1 MKKAF
6 VLACG
11 AGAVA
16 VGVVASWFLGGDGF
30 ASSSNLGPL
39 GSTPASIQAPLPAG
53 RFPASA
59 MPSWA
64 SWGST
69 DGRSAAPAS
78 RPSVGAPTASLAGV
92 EAHFRVSRDLKA
104 FADELLARE
113 ARLTREERYFLA
125 KALET
130 CGFAMSMNDDL
141 VEAGQRR
148 RRDFIATL
156 SPTDPEF
163 DRRVAAFDAS
173 DDINRCRRFQGQTI
187 AQSKIDALYQRAGDG
202 GDPRAQARTLVA
214 ELSKNLAIP
223 KNQFESARVVEQD
236 DFQRIVSLLESRNA
250 EAIVTVAQL
259 LAEHRLIEQLRMG
272 PNGETPNPASLVG
285 AFTLVACDFQPSC
298 TAFDREALQAC
309 AHAGYCSAGS
319 YEELYANFL
328 ASPYAWSL
336 ASRYRT
342 LIHTAIETR
351 NWGLIGI
358 PKLVGARARA
368 PQ

>member
-1 MKKAF
+1 LAF
-6 VLACG
+6 G
-11 AGAVA
+11 AGAVG
-16 VGVVASWFLGGDGF
+16 VGLVASWFLVGDGF
-30 ASSSNLGPL
+30 ASNASLGPP
-39 GSTPASIQAPLPAG
+39 GSTPTAIQGPLPAG
-53 RFPASA
+53 RFAVSA
-59 MPSWA
+59 MPNWA
-64 SWGST
+64 SWAGA
-69 DGRSAAPAS
+69 DGRGAQPSS
-78 RPSVGAPTASLAGV
+78 RPSGAPTAALAGV
-92 EAHFRVSRDLKA
+92 EANFRVSRDLKA

-130 CGFAMSMNDDL
+130 CGFAMAVNDDL

-163 DRRVAAFDAS
+163 ERRVAAFDAS

-187 AQSKIDALYQRAGDG
+187 AQSKIDALYQRAGEG

-223 KNQFESARVVEQD
+223 KNQFESTRVVEQD

-259 LAEHRLIEQLRMG
+259 LTEHRLIEQLRMG

-298 TAFDREALQAC
+298 TVFDRESLQAC

-328 ASPYAWSL
+328 ASPYAWAL

-368 PQ
+368 AN

>member
-1 MKKAF
+1 MKRAF
-6 VLACG
+6 VLAFG
-11 AGAVA
+11 AGAVG
-16 VGVVASWFLGGDGF
+16 VGLVTSWFLGGAGLG
-30 ASSSNLGPL
+30 SSSNPGLG
-39 GSTPASIQAPLPAG
+39 GSPSPMAQAPRSAGHLAASLMPGWPWMTSDSRGATPASRAVAG
-53 RFPASA
+53 A
-59 MPSWA
+59 
-64 SWGST
+64 
-69 DGRSAAPAS
+69 AAP
-78 RPSVGAPTASLAGV
+78 GLAGV
-92 EAHFRVSRDLKA
+92 EAQFRVSRDLKA
-104 FADELLARE
+104 FADDLLARE
-113 ARLTREERYFLA
+113 ARLSREERYFLA

-141 VEAGQRR
+141 VETGQRR

-187 AQSKIDALYQRAGDG
+187 AQSKIDALYQRASEG

-214 ELSKNLAIP
+214 ELSKSLAIP
-223 KNQFESARVVEQD
+223 RNQFESARVVEQD

-298 TAFDREALQAC
+298 TVFDREALQAC

-328 ASPYAWSL
+328 ASPYAWAL

-368 PQ
+368 SS